1 MILNDKQIRDRCIRP
16 WYRNSSTFVPMIDPY
31 VPVLVNKVNDKKII
45 SYGSSSFGYDLRV
58 GYSFK
63 IFNNTRGAI
72 VDPKE
77 IDNESYIDVEVEEG
91 GYVIIPPNSF
101 VLAHAL
107 EKLNMPNDVTGI
119 IVGKSTLARSCINV
133 LATPAE
139 AGWSGY
145 LTLEFANTS
154 SLPVKMYAGEGS
166 CQILFLKGKKC
177 GVSYADRNGKYM
189 DQGREITLGRV

>member
-1 MILNDKQIRDRCIRP
+1 MILNDRQIHDRCVKP
-16 WYRNSSTFVPMIDPY
+16 WYRRESMFVPMIDPY
-31 VPVLVNKVNDKKII
+31 IPHLVNTSENGRII

-72 VDPKE
+72 VDPKLT
-77 IDNESYIDVEVEEG
+77 DDSSYIDVEVEKG

-107 EKLNMPNDVTGI
+107 EELNMPNDITGI

-177 GVSYADRNGKYM
+177 DVSYADRKGKYM
-189 DQGREITLGRV
+189 FQGKEITLGRV